1 MSTRTPSRTRA
12 AVARTLPELR
22 AALAGRGAVALV
34 PTMGALHDGHRALLR
49 AARASAPTVVMSLF
63 VNPAQF
69 GPGEDFARYPR
80 DEAADLAIA
89 ADEGA
94 DVVFA
99 PGVETMYPADF
110 ASSVDPGPL
119 AAELEGRSR
128 PGHFRGVATVVA
140 RLFGLVRPQR
150 AYFGE
155 KDYQQLVIV
164 RAVARD
170 LALGVAVV
178 GVPTV
183 RDADGLALSSRNR
196 FLSAA
201 ERGRAVSLFA
211 GLDAARRAYAGG
223 EREAARLTAA
233 ARSRLAVEPDYLELR
248 RRSDLGAYD
257 PADPAVLLV
266 AARLGA
272 TRLIDN
278 VSLEDA

>member
-1 MSTRTPSRTRA
+1 M
-12 AVARTLPELR
+12 ARTLPELR
-22 AALAGRGAVALV
+22 AALAGRGDVALV
-34 PTMGALHDGHRALLR
+34 PTMGALHDGHRALLQ
-49 AARASAPTVVMSLF
+49 AARASADTVVMSLF

-69 GPGEDFARYPR
+69 APGEDFARYPR
-80 DEAADLAIA
+80 DEAADVAIA

-99 PGVETMYPADF
+99 PGVETVYPPGF
-110 ASSVDPGPL
+110 ASAVDPGPL

-128 PGHFRGVATVVA
+128 PGHFRGVATVVT
-140 RLFGLVRPQR
+140 RLFGLVRPRR

-164 RAVARD
+164 RSVVRD
-170 LALGVAVV
+170 LALGVDVA

-201 ERGRAVSLFA
+201 ERGEAVSLFA
-211 GLDAARRAYAGG
+211 GLDAARGAYAGG
-223 EREAARLTAA
+223 ERDAARLTAA
-233 ARSRLAVEPDYLELR
+233 ARSRLALEPDYLELR
-248 RRSDLGAYD
+248 RRSDLGGYD
-257 PADPAVLLV
+257 PARPAVLLV
-266 AARLGA
+266 AARLGS